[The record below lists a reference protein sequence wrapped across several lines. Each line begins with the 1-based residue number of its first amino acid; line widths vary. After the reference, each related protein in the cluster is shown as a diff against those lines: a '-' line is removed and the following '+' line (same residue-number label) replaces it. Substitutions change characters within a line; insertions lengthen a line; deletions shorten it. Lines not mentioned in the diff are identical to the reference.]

1 MYVSVCIVFEFG
13 EVWVEYQNLVL
24 DSKATRSLQTKKT
37 LLKDFFQE
45 KLTVLKLLGI
55 FEIYTTSKLENNAQF
70 FIFIY
75 IFFYCFKS
83 SPPTSCWAVHDKSW
97 IQWTNKTL

>member
-24 DSKATRSLQTKKT
+24 DSKATRPLQTKKT

-45 KLTVLKLLGI
+45 KLTLLKLLGI
-55 FEIYTTSKLENNAQF
+55 FEVYITSKLENNAQF
-70 FIFIY
+70 FIFIHF
-75 IFFYCFKS
+75 FFYCFKP
-83 SPPTSCWAVHDKSW
+83 SPPTPC
-97 IQWTNKTL
+97 

>member
-37 LLKDFFQE
+37 LLKDFFPG
-45 KLTVLKLLGI
+45 KANSI
-55 FEIYTTSKLENNAQF
+55 
-70 FIFIY
+70 
-75 IFFYCFKS
+75 
-83 SPPTSCWAVHDKSW
+83 
-97 IQWTNKTL
+97 KTLGNFLNIYHIQT